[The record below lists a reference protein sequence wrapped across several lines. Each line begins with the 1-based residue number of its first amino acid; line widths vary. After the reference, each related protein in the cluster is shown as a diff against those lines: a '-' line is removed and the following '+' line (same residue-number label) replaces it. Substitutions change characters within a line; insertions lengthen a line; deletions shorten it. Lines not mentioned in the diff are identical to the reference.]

1 MTRTSPWSTGG
12 WLPYSFLYTIPL
24 NVTVRYVEHAAS
36 LAMREWKRLPR
47 LVSHIH
53 LQLLQAAQQVR
64 QAPSS
69 GQFVQHPPR

>member
-1 MTRTSPWSTGG
+1 MNNFHDTTSLQHNTTPHIKT
-12 WLPYSFLYTIPL
+12 F
-24 NVTVRYVEHAAS
+24 RYVEHAAS

-64 QAPSS
+64 IALSS
-69 GQFVQHPPR
+69 GQFVQQRAPR